1 MPDRAHHATSFK
13 GIALCTPG
21 GDVAYTIDRSRTQHW
36 HAQLC
41 EALQQALDLS
51 EAPYFLMPHGS
62 ATVDCTVDASG
73 ERCFAEAGP
82 IALRY
87 RALLDTLFDLSG
99 GLWHPLAADDL
110 TRPIAADYCERFPQ
124 LWEANDIVV
133 AVTPS
138 AIVSDPL
145 PQTGYVLEL
154 FVRSD
159 NAEMALLLRSFHN
172 SIERAIN
179 EPYSLKVIDTIA
191 FPELAE
197 SRKIVA
203 TPTLL
208 RVWPQPT
215 RRIVGML
222 DSPERLRAL
231 LAYD

>member
-1 MPDRAHHATSFK
+1 MSERPHHASSFK

-41 EALQQALDLS
+41 EALGQALGLS

-62 ATVDCTVDASG
+62 ATVDYIVDASG
-73 ERCFAEAGP
+73 ERWFAEAGP

-87 RALLDTLFDLSG
+87 RALLDTLFDMG
-99 GLWHPLAADDL
+99 EGLWHPLAADAL
-110 TRPIAADYCERFPQ
+110 ELPIAPDYCERFPQ
-124 LWEANDIVV
+124 LWEANDLIVS
-133 AVTPS
+133 VTPS
-138 AIVSDPL
+138 PAVSDRP

-159 NAEMALLLRSFHN
+159 NAEMASLLRRFH
-172 SIERAIN
+172 SLLERALD
-179 EPYSLKVIDTIA
+179 EPYSLKVIDVIA

-197 SRKIVA
+197 SRKIMA

-208 RVWPQPT
+208 RISPQPT
-215 RRIVGML
+215 RRLVGML

-231 LAYD
+231 LTY